1 MESKY
6 KERAKAILDSGQYKP
21 AWNSIQNFDSDTV
34 INAMCQLANE
44 VACEETTALSHY
56 TKMISTKLYF
66 DKERVEE
73 LLQKQRELCYQKAD
87 YLINGTYCKEDGIEI
102 DRDSILNAK
111 LKID

>member
-21 AWNSIQNFDSDTV
+21 AWNSVQNFDSDTV

-73 LLQKQRELCYQKAD
+73 LLQKQRELCAKSVLPYDALTNKVR
-87 YLINGTYCKEDGIEI
+87 EI
-102 DRDSILNAK
+102 DQIAERDILNAK